1 MKLLSK
7 PAYLAGKLAYLEG
20 IPEDAIAHV
29 KGETRNLWL
38 AGRADMRAELM
49 SLRPPASRQPGGVL
63 PVARPSLLQCVQGI
77 PANPKAR

>member
-49 SLRPPASRQPGGVL
+49 SLRPPAERLRRRVPAEPGNHLLHELQGLPGYPSSR
-63 PVARPSLLQCVQGI
+63 
-77 PANPKAR
+77 

>member
-7 PAYLAGKLAYLEG
+7 PAYLAGKLAYLQG

-38 AGRADMRAELM
+38 AGRAEMRAEIM
-49 SLRPPASRQPGGVL
+49 SLRSQANRHGGRVFPKPGN
-63 PVARPSLLQCVQGI
+63 S
-77 PANPKAR
+77 